1 MSKRS
6 FSRAGGAGPNAE
18 WEARLRATARTFP
31 YPPTPDIARAVRSRL
46 DAESAR
52 RLKPRPRLAWAVI
65 AVLLILG
72 GLLAVPQVRAA
83 VVQFLQIG
91 AIRIFLT
98 EPTPTMTPTLTPSP
112 SPLPPAA
119 VTSSAIPTE
128 EPPAATPQPTPTPL
142 SSVLDLA
149 GETTL
154 VEAQAQIDFP
164 IHLPSYPS
172 DLGPPDRVFL
182 QDLGG
187 PVVVL
192 VWLDP
197 DQPDRVRH
205 SLHQLGPGTF
215 GQKLQP
221 LVIQE
226 TTVHGQPALWTEGP
240 YLLQFQRGGQVV
252 YEGQLLVT
260 GHVLVWV
267 EEDITYRLETDLS
280 LEEAIQ
286 IAESLR

>member
-1 MSKRS
+1 MSRQLW
-6 FSRAGGAGPNAE
+6 SRTGGAGPNAE
-18 WEARLRATARTFP
+18 WEARLRAAARTFP
-31 YPPTPDIARAVRSRL
+31 YPPTPDIAGGVRSRL
-46 DAESAR
+46 DAKAERPAR
-52 RLKPRPRLAWAVI
+52 LRPRLAWAVI

-91 AIRIFLT
+91 AIRIFLV
-98 EPTPTMTPTLTPSP
+98 EPTPTMTPTTVTSP
-112 SPLPPAA
+112 GPLPPMLA
-119 VTSSAIPTE
+119 TPISTPTE
-128 EPPAATPQPTPTPL
+128 EPPTATPRPTPTPL

-154 VEAQAQIDFP
+154 AEAQAQVDFP
-164 IHLPSYPS
+164 IRLPTYPP

-187 PVVVL
+187 PVMVL

-197 DQPDRVRH
+197 GQPDRVRL

-221 LVIQE
+221 PVIQE

-267 EEDITYRLETDLS
+267 EEDITYRLETNLS
-280 LEEAIQ
+280 LAEAVQ
-286 IAESLR
+286 IAESLQ

>member
-31 YPPTPDIARAVRSRL
+31 YPPTPDIAGAARSRL

-52 RLKPRPRLAWAVI
+52 PVRLRPRLAWAVI

-91 AIRIFLT
+91 AIRIFLA

-112 SPLPPAA
+112 SPLPPAV
-119 VTSSAIPTE
+119 VTSSSISTE
-128 EPPAATPQPTPTPL
+128 EPPTATPQPTPTPL

-154 VEAQAQIDFP
+154 AEAQAQVGFP
-164 IHLPSYPS
+164 IHLPTYPP
-172 DLGPPDRVFL
+172 DLGPPERVFL

-197 DQPDRVRH
+197 EQPDRVRL

-215 GQKLQP
+215 GQKFEP
-221 LVIQE
+221 PVVRE
-226 TTVHGQPALWTEGP
+226 TTVHGKPAVWTEGP
-240 YLLQFQRGGQVV
+240 YLLQFQRGGQTV
-252 YEGQLLVT
+252 YDTRRLVT

-280 LEEAIQ
+280 LEEAVQ
-286 IAESLR
+286 IAESLQ

>member
-1 MSKRS
+1 MSRRLW
-6 FSRAGGAGPNAE
+6 SRTGGAGPNAE
-18 WEARLRATARTFP
+18 WEVRLRATAGAFP
-31 YPPTPDIARAVRSRL
+31 YPPTPDIAGAVRSRL
-46 DAESAR
+46 EAESAR
-52 RLKPRPRLAWAVI
+52 PTRLRSRLGWAVI

-91 AIRIFLT
+91 TIRIFLT
-98 EPTPTMTPTLTPSP
+98 EPTPTLTPTTTTSP
-112 SPLPPAA
+112 GPLPPTLA
-119 VTSSAIPTE
+119 TPISTPTE
-128 EPPAATPQPTPTPL
+128 EPPTATPRPTPTPL

-154 VEAQAQIDFP
+154 AEAQQKAGFP
-164 IHLPSYPS
+164 IRLPTYPP

-192 VWLDP
+192 AWLDP
-197 DQPDRVRH
+197 DQLNRVRL

-221 LVIQE
+221 PVIQE

-267 EEDITYRLETDLS
+267 EDDITYRLETDLS
-280 LEEAIQ
+280 LEEAVQ

>member
-1 MSKRS
+1 MSRRLL
-6 FSRAGGAGPNAE
+6 SRTGGPAPNE
-18 WEARLRATARTFP
+18 HWEARLRAAARAFP
-31 YPPTPDIARAVRSRL
+31 YPPTPDIAGAVRGRL
-46 DAESAR
+46 GAEATRPAR
-52 RLKPRPRLAWAVI
+52 LRPRLAWAMV

-72 GLLAVPQVRAA
+72 GLMAVPQVRAA
-83 VVQFLQIG
+83 VVEFLQIG

-98 EPTPTMTPTLTPSP
+98 EPTPTVTPIPPTATPLSPTPTGL
-112 SPLPPAA
+112 LP
-119 VTSSAIPTE
+119 T
-128 EPPAATPQPTPTPL
+128 ATPRPTPTPL
-142 SSVLDLA
+142 SSVLELA

-154 VEAQAQIDFP
+154 AEAQAQVDFP
-164 IHLPSYPS
+164 IRLPTHPP

-187 PVVVL
+187 QVVVL
-192 VWLDP
+192 AWLDP
-197 DQPDRVRH
+197 DQPDGVRL

-221 LVIQE
+221 PVIQE

-260 GHVLVWV
+260 GYVLVWV
-267 EEDITYRLETDLS
+267 EDDITYRLETDLS
-280 LEEAIQ
+280 LEEAVQ
-286 IAESLR
+286 IAESLQ